1 MRPAVLSPV
10 GFLLNY
16 SCLSK
21 EKFPSFFCLCKIT
34 DIKMRNFHADI
45 IIRNHAALMFFLKSQ
60 NKDGGRE
67 RERERTGHVLRKGTI
82 ESSVPLKAPKKLE
95 NKMMLET
102 NRNN

>member
-1 MRPAVLSPV
+1 MLSPV

-34 DIKMRNFHADI
+34 DNKMRNFHAGI
-45 IIRNHAALMFFLKSQ
+45 IFRNHAALMFFLKI
-60 NKDGGRE
+60 KIKMEG
-67 RERERTGHVLRKGTI
+67 ERERTGHVLRKGTI

-95 NKMMLET
+95 KK
-102 NRNN
+102 